1 MIGRVAA
8 IITKELRQLLRDK
21 AMVITLLI
29 SPLLQLALFAAAA
42 TTDLHHIATAVLDRD
57 HSQTTR
63 ELTSRFTGSTLFDVV
78 ATPATDHE
86 AEAALDRGKARVL
99 LIYPAGF
106 EAALLAGKTP
116 TMLVAADGTDTTA
129 AGFTLG
135 YAQQIAAAFAA
146 ERGEA
151 IAVRRGARRAGGGMD
166 AAPRTWFNANLES
179 SLFYIPTLIAQVLLS
194 VTLMLTAMAVVRER
208 EIGTLEQL
216 LVTPIRP
223 IELVLGKT
231 LPFALIGMVESLL
244 GLVVVRYGYHVPMR
258 GSIWIYAMASG
269 LFMLTALSMGLLI
282 STVSRTQQQAMMG
295 AFLFLL
301 PANML
306 SGFMFPI
313 ANMPPAAQVLTYI
326 NPIRYMN
333 EILRAVFLMGVGLE
347 VLWPNLAALAVLG
360 VTAVVAAV
368 WRFRVTLA

>member
-1 MIGRVAA
+1 MIGRVSA
-8 IITKELRQLLRDK
+8 ILTKEFRQLFRDK
-21 AMVITLLI
+21 AMLITLLI

-57 HSQTTR
+57 HSRTTR

-78 ATPATDHE
+78 ATPATDRE
-86 AEAALDRGKARVL
+86 AEAALDRGRARVL
-99 LIYPAGF
+99 LIYPVGF
-106 EAALLAGKTP
+106 EADLLAGKTP
-116 TMLVAADGTDTTA
+116 TILVAADGTDTTA

-135 YAQQIAAAFAA
+135 YAQQIATAFAA

-151 IAVRRGARRAGGGMD
+151 IAVQRGLALAGSPLV

-194 VTLMLTAMAVVRER
+194 ITLMLTAMAVVRER
-208 EIGTLEQL
+208 EIGTLEQI

-231 LPFALIGMVESLL
+231 LPFALIGLLESLM
-244 GLVVVRYGYHVPMR
+244 GLLVVRYGYHIPMR
-258 GSIWIYAMASG
+258 GSFWIYLVASA

-313 ANMPPAAQVLTYI
+313 ANMPPAAQALTYL

-333 EILRAVFLMGVGLE
+333 DILRAVFLMGVGLE
-347 VLWPNLAALAVLG
+347 VLWQDLLSLAVLG
-360 VTAVVAAV
+360 VAAVVAAV
-368 WRFRVTLA
+368 WRFRATLA